1 MPVRVMLVDDNGIV
15 RRGLLETIEHS
26 DGFTV
31 GQTGESEKA
40 LGLAQRLRPDLI
52 LLDVLMP
59 GKNGIDV
66 RRDLPAALPDAKVLM
81 LTPSR
86 TATPLTGRWPPGRLA
101 ICPSCGAGTIP

>member
-1 MPVRVMLVDDNGIV
+1 MSTRMPVKAMLVDDNGIV
-15 RRGLLETIEHS
+15 RRGVLETIEHS

-31 GQTGESEKA
+31 GQTGESEEA

-66 RRDLPAALPDAKVLM
+66 RRE
-81 LTPSR
+81 SR
-86 TATPLTGRWPPGRLA
+86 RP
-101 ICPSCGAGTIP
+101 CPTRRCSC